1 MTAALFFRPEL
12 PAARGHI
19 DAATLAKAAGKYEGR
34 QIILDNGTLYYIW
47 RDRFRVA
54 LDPIGPDLL
63 SVEGVSDFR
72 YRLNTLNGKVTAL
85 ERVNKDGS
93 IQRYQRLD

>member
-1 MTAALFFRPEL
+1 MTAAIERP
-12 PAARGHI
+12 HV
-19 DAATLAKAAGKYEGR
+19 DAGMLAKAAGKYEGR

-54 LDPIGPDLL
+54 LEPIGPDLFA
-63 SVEGVSDFR
+63 VEGVSDFR
-72 YRLNTLNGKVTAL
+72 YRLNVSRGKVTVL

-93 IQRYQRLD
+93 IQRYKRLD